1 VTGPWPTLVAV
12 GAVTFLYRFS
22 CFGRVADRK
31 VDPRWSRA
39 LRFVPPAAFAALV
52 SPELLGGG
60 AVRGFLNPR
69 LLAGGVAALV
79 AWKTRNVLLT
89 IAGGMAALH
98 LIQRLW

>member
-1 VTGPWPTLVAV
+1 MIGPWPTLVAV

-22 CFGRVADRK
+22 CFGRASERK

-52 SPELLGGG
+52 SPELVGG
-60 AVRGFLNPR
+60 AAARALLNPR
-69 LLAGGVAALV
+69 LAAAAVAALV

-89 IAGGMAALH
+89 IASGMAALH
-98 LIQRLW
+98 LIQRFW